1 MENSY
6 MFAVMMMVISMSQ
19 NIFHIVGPYIMFLL
33 SILFEIK
40 LYRFTT
46 EESCNIICNNI
57 KNDFCNSYTEQGD
70 PFGIII
76 NNNRIPKYICWIT
89 PDLYEKQVTVICN
102 EATKKK
108 LSSNPRKKVLDI
120 KKIEDNIEEK
130 RLISYF
136 NRGGSYEYFF
146 YTVREL
152 EIDKNYSSSQK
163 KIANDIISLYE
174 KQNFLTAYIYGKTG
188 TGKTMLAYLMAKQLG
203 CSICDTYNPTD
214 PGDVFSNFYS
224 KVNPSANKPIIVLID
239 EIDVYIKKIHEQS
252 LIKHKKSPIQVYD
265 KSSWNS
271 FFDKIDM
278 GLYPYVIILLCSN
291 KTKREL
297 DRLDESYL
305 RDGRTHISFELKVSI
320 LNSTLK
326 LE

>member
-6 MFAVMMMVISMSQ
+6 MIAMFMIMSVSQ
-19 NIFHIVGPYIMFLL
+19 NFYNIFGPYIMFLL

-40 LYRFTT
+40 LYRFTS
-46 EESCNIICNNI
+46 EESCNNICNNI
-57 KNDFCNSYTEQGD
+57 KNDFCSNYTEQGD

-76 NNNRIPKYICWIT
+76 NNNRIPKYVCWIT
-89 PDLYEKQVTVICN
+89 PDLYEKQVTIICN

-108 LSSNPRKKVLDI
+108 ISSTPRKKLLDI
-120 KKIEDNIEEK
+120 KKVVKSAEEK
-130 RLISYF
+130 RVISYF
-136 NRGGSYEYFF
+136 NRGGCYEYFF

-152 EIDKNYSSSQK
+152 DIDKNYSSSQK
-163 KIANDIISLYE
+163 KIANDIIHLYE

-188 TGKTMLAYLMAKQLG
+188 TGKTMLAYLIAKQLG

-214 PGDVFSNFYS
+214 PGDIFSIFYS
-224 KVNPSANKPIIVLID
+224 KVNPTASKPIIVLID
-239 EIDVYIKKIHEQS
+239 EIDIYIKKIHDQS
-252 LIKHKKSPIQVYD
+252 LIKHKKSPTQVYD

-278 GLYPYVIILLCSN
+278 GLYPFTIILLCSN

-297 DRLDESYL
+297 DRLDGSYL
-305 RDGRTHISFELKVSI
+305 RDGRTHITFELKDTI

-326 LE
+326 SD